1 MKKVILSIA
10 VLLATLPVLAQP
22 YHGHGIRYHGHPGHH
37 GQWHRGGSGNWI
49 PVLIGGA
56 IVGAAIAN
64 SKEPLVVQPQPSIVY
79 QHTPVYVQRQTVCT
93 EWREIQNPDGTIY
106 RERTCQQ

>member
-1 MKKVILSIA
+1 MKKLFITLILA
-10 VLLATLPVLAQP
+10 CATLPALAQP
-22 YHGHGIRYHGHPGHH
+22 YHGHGIRHHGHH
-37 GQWHRGGSGNWI
+37 GHWQRGGSGNWI

-64 SKEPLVVQPQPSIVY
+64 SKEPVVLQPQPTIVY
-79 QHTPVYVQRQTVCT
+79 QNPPVYVQRQTVCT

-106 RERTCQQ
+106 RERTCTQ